1 VELYIRVANWEL
13 VIAAPFL
20 QVWSKLSG
28 CALNVICTKNV
39 HSERGFDRVKVY
51 SDGEMM

>member
-1 VELYIRVANWEL
+1 
-13 VIAAPFL
+13 
-20 QVWSKLSG
+20 
-28 CALNVICTKNV
+28 VICTKNV